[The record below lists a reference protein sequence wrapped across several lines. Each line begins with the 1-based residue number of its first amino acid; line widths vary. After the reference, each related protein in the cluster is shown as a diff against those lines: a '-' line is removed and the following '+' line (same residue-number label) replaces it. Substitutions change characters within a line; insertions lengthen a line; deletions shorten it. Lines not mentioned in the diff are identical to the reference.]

1 MSEANPPKKSL
12 WRRITQILATVIT
25 IAFPFLVITLLPV
38 GRVVTKLDALLDRMG
53 PYGMVVFVV
62 LYVIDAVLLGPA
74 WLFALVAGLAFGLV
88 RGGLLVW
95 ASATLGAAA
104 AFLIAR
110 YFARHRIEKLV
121 RKNEKYEAVDRAI
134 QRHGWKVVF
143 LLRISPIL
151 PYTLSSY
158 IYGLTKV
165 DFWHYIIASA
175 VGMVPMVAVYVS
187 IGAAGRQAALAAAG
201 GGHHQSKV
209 EWIVLGVGLVFTI
222 AAALLIAR
230 AAKRELVRMRQER
243 AGNSSPV
250 PQ

>member
-1 MSEANPPKKSL
+1 MSEAKPPKKSL
-12 WRRITQILATVIT
+12 RRRITQILATVIT

-38 GRVVTKLDALLDRMG
+38 GRVVTKLDALLDKTG
-53 PYGMVVFVV
+53 PFGMVIFVV

-110 YFARHRIEKLV
+110 YFARHRIERLV
-121 RKNEKYEAVDRAI
+121 KKNEKYEAVDRAI
-134 QRHGWKVVF
+134 TRHGWKVVF

-158 IYGLTKV
+158 IYGLTAV

-187 IGAAGRQAALAAAG
+187 IGAAGRQAALAATG
-201 GGHHQSKV
+201 RGHHQSTV
-209 EWIVLGVGLVFTI
+209 EWIVLSVGLVFTI
-222 AAALLIAR
+222 VAGIIIAR
-230 AAKRELVRMRQER
+230 AAKRELAAMRKER
-243 AGNSSPV
+243 AGTSPA
-250 PQ
+250 PP